1 MSARRRLPAGL
12 LPLLARW
19 ELVLILLILVAGAW
33 SAVLSPYFLDAANL
47 FDLTKPYIV
56 IGLMALGLT
65 FVVISGDID
74 ISVASTL
81 ALTMVIFAQLWHGG
95 ANIGLASVIALAVGT
110 LLGTANGFLVSVLNL
125 PSLAVTLGTLAAYR
139 GLAFVI
145 LGGGGVTGF
154 PETFTRLGFGY
165 VGKSLV
171 PVSLVI
177 LLLFGGALTLLLHGT
192 RFGRY
197 VYAIGANREAARFSG
212 IPVVRVRILLF
223 ALSGFMAAAS
233 GLLYAGFF
241 GTARADAAGGALLDV
256 VTAVVLGG
264 VDIFGGL
271 GTIGGVLLA
280 LLLVATLRNGMGV
293 ANIPGSIQ
301 NIVIGVLL
309 LAAILAGNLSRA
321 VRGRTVAAE
330 ATTQSRIPVR
340 QQEEG
345 DRG

>member
-1 MSARRRLPAGL
+1 LSAGRRLPAGL

-33 SAVLSPYFLDAANL
+33 SALLSPYFLDAANL

-95 ANIGLASVIALAVGT
+95 VKIAIASLIALAIGT
-110 LLGTANGFLVSVLNL
+110 SLGAVNGFLVSVLNL

-139 GLAFVI
+139 GLAFVV

-154 PETFTRLGFGY
+154 PEAFTRLGFGY
-165 VGKSLV
+165 VGTSLV
-171 PVSLVI
+171 PISLLI
-177 LLLFGGALTLLLHGT
+177 LLLFGGALALLLHGT

-212 IPVVRVRILLF
+212 IPVIRVRITLF
-223 ALSGFMAAAS
+223 ALSGFMAAVS

-271 GTIGGVLLA
+271 GTIAGVLLA

-309 LAAILAGNLSRA
+309 LAAILAGNVSRA
-321 VRGRTVAAE
+321 VRGRNVRPGGAN
-330 ATTQSRIPVR
+330 QRRRPVR
-340 QQEEG
+340 QQVEG
-345 DRG
+345 DGG

>member
-1 MSARRRLPAGL
+1 MMAGRRLPAGF

-19 ELVLILLILVAGAW
+19 ELVLIVLILVAGAW
-33 SAVLSPYFLDAANL
+33 SSVLSPYFLDPANL

-74 ISVASTL
+74 ISIASTL
-81 ALTMVIFAQLWHGG
+81 ALTMVIFAQLWHAGVNIG
-95 ANIGLASVIALAVGT
+95 VASLIGLAVGI

-165 VGKSLV
+165 VGTSLI
-171 PVSLVI
+171 PISLVI
-177 LLLFGGALTLLLHGT
+177 LLLFGGALALVLHGT

-197 VYAIGANREAARFSG
+197 VFAIGANREAARFSG
-212 IPVVRVRILLF
+212 IPVIRVRIMLF

-271 GTIGGVLLA
+271 GTVGGVLLA

-321 VRGRTVAAE
+321 VRGRTVGTGGANQRRRPAGH
-330 ATTQSRIPVR
+330 QK
-340 QQEEG
+340 EG
-345 DRG
+345 ERG

>member
-1 MSARRRLPAGL
+1 VSAGRRLPAGI

-19 ELVLILLILVAGAW
+19 ETLLILLILVAGAW
-33 SAVLSPYFLDAANL
+33 SSVLSPYFLDAGNL

-65 FVVISGDID
+65 FVVIAGDID

-81 ALTMVIFAQLWHGG
+81 ALSMVIFAQVWHAGV
-95 ANIGLASVIALAVGT
+95 NIWLASLIGLAVGT
-110 LLGTANGFLVSVLNL
+110 LLGAANGILVSLFNL

-154 PETFTRLGFGY
+154 PDAFTRLGLGY
-165 VGKSLV
+165 VGTSVV

-177 LLLFGGALTLLLHGT
+177 LLLFAAALALLLHGT

-212 IPVVRVRILLF
+212 IPVIRVRILLF

-321 VRGRTVAAE
+321 VRGRTVAAGG
-330 ATTQSRIPVR
+330 AKPRRRPVR

-345 DRG
+345 DGG